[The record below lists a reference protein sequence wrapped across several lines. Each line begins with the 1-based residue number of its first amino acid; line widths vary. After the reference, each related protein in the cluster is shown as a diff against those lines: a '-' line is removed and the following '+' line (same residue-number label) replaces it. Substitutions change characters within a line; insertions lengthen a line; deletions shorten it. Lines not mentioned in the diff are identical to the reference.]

1 MEESVSD
8 LPPYQ
13 NPRIE
18 ETQVDSFPVVVAEIS
33 NIREGRTPR
42 SHLRVLGGSGTGV
55 AGHPL
60 VYADRYTR
68 DGGDETYSY
77 ARHNVDQ
84 MALLEGLEEFLARAI
99 HVDFTELRKRPAF
112 GAVQTDDG
120 MEEFEYPSYLAAV
133 DAMKSRPMLFARL
146 NFPFGDITVE
156 FQEQADVTGDE
167 FRFLSE
173 GVLSRSLERPLFAFD
188 ATKSDIWTRFLASI
202 HWARDR
208 VDPEVL
214 RQVLRMAT
222 RVAA

>member
-18 ETQVDSFPVVVAEIS
+18 ETQVDGLPVVVAEIS
-33 NIREGRTPR
+33 NISEGQTPR
-42 SHLRVLGGSGTGV
+42 SHMRVLGGSGSGV

-60 VYADRYTR
+60 VYADTYTR
-68 DGGDETYSY
+68 VEGDETYSY
-77 ARHNVDQ
+77 ARHSVDQ
-84 MALLEGLEEFLARAI
+84 MAFLERLEEFLATAI
-99 HVDFTELRKRPAF
+99 LVDFMELGARPAY
-112 GAVQTDDG
+112 GVVQTDDG

-133 DAMKSRPMLFARL
+133 HAMKSRPIIFARL

-156 FQEQADVTGDE
+156 FQEKADVTEDE
-167 FRFLSE
+167 LRFLSE
-173 GVLSRSLERPLFAFD
+173 GMLQRSLERPLFAFD
-188 ATKSDIWTRFLASI
+188 ATKSDIWTTFLASI

-208 VDPEVL
+208 VDVEVL